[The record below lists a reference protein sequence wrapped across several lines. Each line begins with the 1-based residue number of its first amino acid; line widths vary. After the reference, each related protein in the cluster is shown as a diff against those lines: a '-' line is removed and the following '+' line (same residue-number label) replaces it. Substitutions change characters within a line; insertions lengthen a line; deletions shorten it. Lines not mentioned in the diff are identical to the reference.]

1 MAGPWEQYA
10 TPAPAAPPAAAAGPW
25 TQYAAPPSNAE
36 GLPGPRR
43 TWGDVPADMMQ
54 NLPVSAQRFYGGVV
68 EAVMD
73 PLETIKNFADLAAG
87 GLRAGAR
94 AVLPRAF
101 TDALDRL
108 DNPETTARI
117 SGIANAVGGEY
128 AKNYGSAEGIRDK
141 IATDP
146 VGFASD
152 ISLLLTGGGAAAA
165 KAGAVRTA
173 GGLRTAARYTDP
185 LTPVIAPIEA
195 AGRGAA
201 AAVGVVQDMSDPMA
215 RAYREAAAGQGPA
228 IVSALRDPNAVFV
241 PGSRPLT
248 SELAAGAG
256 SAEFAAFAR
265 MGEERLASELA
276 ARQAGQSVA
285 RQSYLGQVA
294 GAPANPVTG
303 RRGALEVAE
312 EARDTEAKARYARA
326 EPETYA
332 SDATVDALL
341 ERPAVRQALSWVE
354 SVAKEKGQEFTIR
367 RPDAAAPSGLVDAQG
382 NALPSPPMQ
391 YSVRDLDRLQKALRD
406 YVKENPQGLGIEQ
419 RNAILGSRTE
429 LLAWI
434 DNQSAAYKAARE
446 GYAEASGPINRMRV
460 GRVIQNALTDPLTG
474 EASRAA
480 AFATAT
486 ENAPRTLKRAT
497 GESRFSY
504 LSDVLQPDEI
514 KIVQDV
520 ARDLRRRDIAADMIS
535 AGRRADTPDISRA
548 ATEAAAGLGPQV
560 SLLNRAYTVANNI
573 YRRLE
578 GKVNRE
584 TAERIARDL
593 MDPQATAFQ
602 LDRAL
607 RQEAGRAK
615 VRTRVQAPFD
625 ATAAAL
631 RNPASRIGAQIGN
644 AMNPYED
651 PFSVNAFAP

>member
-1 MAGPWEQYA
+1 MSA
-10 TPAPAAPPAAAAGPW
+10 TLPPGFQLDAPAPAAPNAPAAALPPGFRLD
-25 TQYAAPPSNAE
+25 APAE

-68 EAVMD
+68 EAIMD

-94 AVLPRAF
+94 AVLPRGF

-128 AKNYGSAEGIRDK
+128 AKNYGSVEGIRDK

-152 ISLLLTGGGAAAA
+152 MSLLLTGGGAAAA

-173 GGLRTAARYTDP
+173 GGVRTAARYTDP
-185 LTPVIAPIEA
+185 LTPVIAPIAA

-276 ARQAGQSVA
+276 ARQAEQSVA

-312 EARDTEAKARYARA
+312 EARGARA
-326 EPETYA
+326 GAAYRQAETGVVQ
-332 SDATVDALL
+332 SDATIERIL
-341 ERPAVRQALSWVE
+341 ERPSARQALQWAE
-354 SVAKEKGQEFTIR
+354 SVAKEKDQAFTIQQAT
-367 RPDAAAPSGLVDAQG
+367 PGGPAVD
-382 NALPSPPMQ
+382 
-391 YSVRDLDRLQKALRD
+391 YTVRDLDRVQKALRD

-419 RNAILGSRTE
+419 RNAILSTRADLLSWLDSR
-429 LLAWI
+429 AP
-434 DNQSAAYKAARE
+434 AYKAARE
-446 GYAEASGPINRMRV
+446 GFAQESGPINRMAV
-460 GRVIQNALTDPLTG
+460 GREIQNALTNPLTG
-474 EASRAA
+474 EASRAT

-486 ENAPRTLKRAT
+486 ENAPRTIKRAT

-504 LSDVLQPDEI
+504 LSDVLQPAEI

-520 ARDLRRRDIAADMIS
+520 ARDLRRADNARDMIS
-535 AGRRADTPDISRA
+535 AGRRGDVPDISRA
-548 ATEAAAGLGPQV
+548 ATEAATGLGPQV

-615 VRTRVQAPFD
+615 VRARVQAPFD

-631 RNPASRIGAQIGN
+631 RNPASRVGAQIGN

-651 PFSVNAFAP
+651 PFTVNAFAP

>member
-1 MAGPWEQYA
+1 MSAVLPPGFQLDP
-10 TPAPAAPPAAAAGPW
+10 PAAPSAPVAALPPGFRLD
-25 TQYAAPPSNAE
+25 APAE

-43 TWGDVPADMMQ
+43 TWGDVPADIRQ
-54 NLPVSAQRFYGGVV
+54 NLPASAQRFYGGVV
-68 EAVMD
+68 DAILD
-73 PLETIKNFADLAAG
+73 PIETIKNFADLAAG

-94 AVLPRAF
+94 ATLPRAF

-128 AKNYGSAEGIRDK
+128 AKNYGSVEGIRDK

-152 ISLLLTGGGAAAA
+152 VSLLLTGGATVAA
-165 KAGAVRTA
+165 KSGAVRTA

-185 LTPVIAPIEA
+185 LTPVVAPIAA

-215 RAYREAAAGQGPA
+215 RAYREAAAEQGPA
-228 IVSALRDPNAVFV
+228 ILSALRDPNAQFV

-285 RQSYLGQVA
+285 RQSYLQQVS

-303 RRGALEVAE
+303 QRGALEAAE
-312 EARDTEAKARYARA
+312 DARARTSGAAYRRA

-332 SDATVDALL
+332 SDATFEALMD
-341 ERPAVRQALSWVE
+341 RPAVRQALSWAE

-367 RPDAAAPSGLVDAQG
+367 RPEAAAASGLVDAQG
-382 NALPSPPMQ
+382 APLPAPAAQ

-406 YVKENPQGLGIEQ
+406 YVKENPQGLGVEQ
-419 RNAILGSRTE
+419 RNAILGSRAE
-429 LLAWI
+429 VLNWI

-446 GYAEASGPINRMRV
+446 GFARESGPINRMAV
-460 GRVIQNALTDPLTG
+460 GREIQNALTNPLTG
-474 EASRAA
+474 EASRAT
-480 AFATAT
+480 AFATAV
-486 ENAPRTLKRAT
+486 ENAPRTIKRAT

-520 ARDLRRRDIAADMIS
+520 ARDLRRADNAREMIA
-535 AGRRADTPDISRA
+535 AGRRADIPDITRA
-548 ATEAAAGLGPQV
+548 ATEAATGLGPQV

-607 RQEAGRAK
+607 RQEANRAK
-615 VRTRVQAPFD
+615 VRARVQAPFD

-631 RNPASRIGAQIGN
+631 RNPASRVGAQIGN

-651 PFSVNAFAP
+651 PFTVNAFAP

>member
-10 TPAPAAPPAAAAGPW
+10 TPAPAAAPPAADGPW

-43 TWGDVPADMMQ
+43 TWGDVPADMRQ

-73 PLETIKNFADLAAG
+73 PLETIKNFANLAAG

-128 AKNYGSAEGIRDK
+128 AKNYGSVEGIRDK

-152 ISLLLTGGGAAAA
+152 MSLLLTGGGAAAA

-185 LTPVIAPIEA
+185 LTPVIAPIAA

-285 RQSYLGQVA
+285 QQSYLGQVA
-294 GAPANPVTG
+294 GAPADPVTG

-312 EARDTEAKARYARA
+312 EARKNAARPRFARA
-326 EPETYA
+326 ELDVIP
-332 SDATVDALL
+332 SDPTIDRLMARPSMDIALRKAAEL
-341 ERPAVRQALSWVE
+341 AAEESRPFSLS
-354 SVAKEKGQEFTIR
+354 Q
-367 RPDAAAPSGLVDAQG
+367 PAPSGLL
-382 NALPSPPMQ
+382 NAAGGPVPAAPTNYRVQ
-391 YSVRDLDRLQKALRD
+391 DLQ
-406 YVKENPQGLGIEQ
+406 YVKRAIESLIRDQASGLGKAQ
-419 RNAILGSRTE
+419 REAIAGTRRE

-434 DNQSAAYKAARE
+434 DSGSPAYKAARE
-446 GYAEASGPINRMRV
+446 GFAQDSGPINRMAV
-460 GRVIQNALTDPLTG
+460 GREIQNALTNPLTG
-474 EASRAA
+474 EASRAT

-486 ENAPRTLKRAT
+486 ENAPRTIKRAT

-535 AGRRADTPDISRA
+535 AGRRGDVPDISRA
-548 ATEAAAGLGPQV
+548 ATEAATGLGPQV

-615 VRTRVQAPFD
+615 VRARVQAPFD

-631 RNPASRIGAQIGN
+631 RNPASRVGAQIGN

-651 PFSVNAFAP
+651 PFTVNAFAP

>member
-1 MAGPWEQYA
+1 MSA
-10 TPAPAAPPAAAAGPW
+10 TLPPGFQLDPPSAPSAPAAALPPGFRLD
-25 TQYAAPPSNAE
+25 APAE

-54 NLPVSAQRFYGGVV
+54 NLPVSAQRFYGGIVD
-68 EAVMD
+68 AILN
-73 PLETIKNFADLAAG
+73 PIETIKSFADLAAG

-94 AVLPRAF
+94 ATLPRAF

-128 AKNYGSAEGIRDK
+128 AKNYGSVEGVRDK
-141 IATDP
+141 LATDP
-146 VGFASD
+146 VGFAAD
-152 ISLLLTGGGAAAA
+152 ISLLLTGGASAAA

-173 GGLRTAARYTDP
+173 GALGTAARVTDP
-185 LTPVIAPIEA
+185 LTPVIAPIAA

-201 AAVGVVQDMSDPMA
+201 GAVGVLQDMSDPMA
-215 RAYREAAAGQGPA
+215 RAYREAAAGRGPE
-228 IVSALRDPNAVFV
+228 IVAALRDPNATFV

-265 MGEERLASELA
+265 AGEERLASELA
-276 ARQAGQSVA
+276 ARQAEQSVA
-285 RQSYLGQVA
+285 RQSYLQQVS

-303 RRGALEVAE
+303 QRGALEAAE
-312 EARDTEAKARYARA
+312 EARARTSGAAYRRA
-326 EPETYA
+326 EPETYP
-332 SDATVDALL
+332 SDATIDALL
-341 ERPAVRQALSWVE
+341 ERPAVRQALSWAE

-367 RPDAAAPSGLVDAQG
+367 RPDTAATSGLVNAQG
-382 NALPSPPMQ
+382 APLPAPAAQ

-419 RNAILGSRTE
+419 RNAILGSRAE
-429 LLAWI
+429 LLNWI

-446 GYAEASGPINRMRV
+446 GYAAASGPINRMAV
-460 GRVIQNALTDPLTG
+460 GREIQNALTNPLTG
-474 EASRAA
+474 EASRAT
-480 AFATAT
+480 AFAAAA
-486 ENAPRTLKRAT
+486 ENAPRTIKRAT

-504 LSDVLQPDEI
+504 LSDVLNPDEI

-520 ARDLRRRDIAADMIS
+520 ARDLRRAENAREMIAA
-535 AGRRADTPDISRA
+535 GKHADIPDLSKA
-548 ATEAAAGLGPQV
+548 ATEAGEVFGPRL
-560 SLLNRAYTVANNI
+560 SLLNRTTTLANWI
-573 YRRLE
+573 VSKLE
-578 GKVNRE
+578 RKLNPE
-584 TAERIARDL
+584 IAERIARDL

-607 RQEAGRAK
+607 RQEANRAK
-615 VRTRVQAPFD
+615 VRARVQAPFD

-631 RNPASRIGAQIGN
+631 RNPATRIGAQIGN

-651 PFSVNAFAP
+651 PFIVNAFPQ